1 MSATV
6 HWTDGHSCRMEVSIV
21 LEAAS
26 SFGTV
31 SSALILDREL
41 SERLFFLS
49 VIYTKKEVFLL
60 QAKQSN

>member
-1 MSATV
+1 
-6 HWTDGHSCRMEVSIV
+6 MEVSIV